1 MKSKEKIIEI
11 KPSEDAK
18 DSKVLPEVQQAMEG
32 NIPLLQST
40 GR

>member
-1 MKSKEKIIEI
+1 MIEI
-11 KPSEDAK
+11 KPSEDTK
-18 DSKVLPEVQQAMEG
+18 DNKVLPEVQQAIQG